1 MRLAAAVDL
10 PEKNDP
16 RHRSLMMSETELL
29 AIGRGTTE
37 HLVTW
42 FGQMLTITFAMIVA
56 IYYFLK
62 DARLSLKIFTFFAY
76 TLGMTVLLGVML
88 VESNIKLGA
97 TEALER
103 IPKDQVSVPTAYYLA
118 LSHSWMST
126 VVSITS
132 ICPSGCYGLVCFICF
147 S

>member
-1 MRLAAAVDL
+1 
-10 PEKNDP
+10 
-16 RHRSLMMSETELL
+16 MMSETELL

-88 VESNIKLGA
+88 VESNIKFGA

-103 IPKDQVSVPTAYYLA
+103 IPKDQVSAPTAYYLA

-126 VVSITS
+126 VVSITFNLS
-132 ICPSGCYGLVCFICF
+132 VWVLWLSVFYLLFLGGKHWRIVAAK
-147 S
+147 